1 MITKRQQ
8 GLLRLL
14 VREYIDTASP
24 VGSRAIVQKFD
35 LPVSSAT
42 VRNDMVELE
51 GEGYITRPHTSAG
64 AIPTDDGYRYYV
76 ETTAETSD
84 ISLDFQRMIRHQFHQ
99 VELES

>member
-51 GEGYITRPHTSAG
+51 GEGYITWKRLL
-64 AIPTDDGYRYYV
+64 RRV
-76 ETTAETSD
+76 
-84 ISLDFQRMIRHQFHQ
+84 ISR
-99 VELES
+99 